1 MGAIIRSL
9 VVNRVW
15 WLLLWAIYAL
25 VAALFL
31 NASLAQIRQHNVDVA
46 TEGARNVVRMLV
58 VTRKW
63 NAMHGGVY
71 VPISDTV
78 QPNRYLEHPR
88 RDIVTTDGQQLTMIN
103 PAFMTRMIADMTRDA
118 GGLSFRII
126 SQKPINPNNSPDPW
140 ETAGFSRLTEGR
152 HEIAELVDQGGSH
165 GIFRYLA
172 PLHVTKE
179 CLDCHRDQGYRIG
192 DLRGGISISQD
203 YAPFMAAA
211 APSERT
217 SVIAH
222 GSVFLLLVILS
233 GWLLEQLRRSWMA
246 LEGNIAELKQTRNEL
261 LQAEKMASLGRMVA
275 GFAHELNTPVGIAV
289 GAVSHNRETLD
300 RIDALLTGDEVDEHV
315 LRDELATVRTGS
327 ELALANLKRASS
339 LVQRFKQ
346 SSIDQTSEQR
356 RAFAVRGLID
366 DVAFSL
372 KGNLG
377 KGPVDLQI
385 SCDPTLTVISVPGL
399 FEQVLTNLILNSL
412 QHGFGDGTRAGRIG
426 ITASAPTHGTLH
438 LVYRDNGSGMEKE
451 VAERIFE
458 PFFTTKRG
466 EGGSGLGMFLCYSIV
481 TEELAGQIRCTAKPG
496 AGVEFDI
503 TVPCEIVEEGG
514 KP

>member
-1 MGAIIRSL
+1 MGAVIRSL

-25 VAALFL
+25 IAALFL
-31 NASLAQIRQHNVDVA
+31 DASLAQIRQHNIEIA

-71 VPISDTV
+71 VPISEQV
-78 QPNRYLEHPR
+78 QPNPYLEHPR
-88 RDIVTTDGQQLTMIN
+88 RDIETRDGQKLTMIN
-103 PAFMTRMIADMTRDA
+103 PAFMTRMIADMTRDI

-126 SQKPINPNNSPDPW
+126 SQKPINPNNAPDAW
-140 ETAGFSRLTEGR
+140 ENAGFAQLAAGR
-152 HEIAELVDQGGSH
+152 HEIAELVAPGGN
-165 GIFRYLA
+165 GVFRYLA

-179 CLDCHRDQGYRIG
+179 CLDCHRDQGYRVG

-203 YAPFMAAA
+203 YAPFLAAA
-211 APSERT
+211 APSER
-217 SVIAH
+217 SSIVAH
-222 GSVFLLLVILS
+222 WSVFLLLVLFS
-233 GWLLEQLRRSWMA
+233 GWALEQLRRSWLR
-246 LEGNIAELKQTRNEL
+246 LEDNIAELQQTRDEL

-275 GFAHELNTPVGIAV
+275 GFAHELNTPVGISV
-289 GAVSHNRETLD
+289 GAVSHNEEALR
-300 RIDALLTGDEVDEHV
+300 RIDRLLAGDEVDEAQ
-315 LRDELATVRTGS
+315 LRDELATLQTGS
-327 ELALANLKRASS
+327 QLALANLRRASA

-356 RAFAVRGLID
+356 RVFAVRELIE
-366 DVAFSL
+366 DVAFTL
-372 KGNLG
+372 KAQLSR
-377 KGPVDLQI
+377 KPVELRI
-385 SCDPTLTVISVPGL
+385 ECPPELRINSIPGL
-399 FEQVLTNLILNSL
+399 FEQVLTNLVLNSL
-412 QHGFGDGTRAGRIG
+412 QHGFADGGRSG
-426 ITASAPTHGTLH
+426 TITVSVGVPARGTLRI
-438 LVYRDNGSGMEKE
+438 VYRDDGAGMAQD

-466 EGGSGLGMFLCYSIV
+466 AGGSGLGMFLCYNIV
-481 TEELAGQIRCTAKPG
+481 TEELAGQIRCTAQPG

-503 TVPCEIVEEGG
+503 SIPCEIVEGDR